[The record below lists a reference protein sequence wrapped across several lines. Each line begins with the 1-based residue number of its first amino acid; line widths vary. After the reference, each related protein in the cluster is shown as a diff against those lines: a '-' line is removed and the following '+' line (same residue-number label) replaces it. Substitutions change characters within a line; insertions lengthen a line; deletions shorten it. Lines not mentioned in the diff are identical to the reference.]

1 MHKNIVVFEIEG
13 GSDKYFDGHRKDTM
27 PIVNAIREAGWS
39 AEVVYYRPEW
49 KDDLYD
55 YVSQNF
61 DGYISRVNPGNIPG
75 GERGYFELL
84 TSLSVAGLVGMSTP
98 GEMMAQRTHWSSS
111 RILTWFRLT
120 PLLTTTSRHSTAL
133 SRPPCPTASASLS
146 RTVAPP
152 DPASGACASLTKR
165 LLRTLSRAPRCR

>member
-98 GEMMAQRTHWSSS
+98 GEMMAYGAKDALVKLKDTDLSLIHISEPTRRTERSRMPSS
-111 RILTWFRLT
+111 
-120 PLLTTTSRHSTAL
+120 A
-133 SRPPCPTASASLS
+133 
-146 RTVAPP
+146 
-152 DPASGACASLTKR
+152 
-165 LLRTLSRAPRCR
+165 